1 MTNKD
6 SQAFQEENRIGCFIV
21 ILEIFAFS
29 YSTAGTIS
37 ILKKKQQVIQWLT
50 LPARPTDDLMQ

>member
-21 ILEIFAFS
+21 ILEIITGVFIFNCWKH
-29 YSTAGTIS
+29 IN
-37 ILKKKQQVIQWLT
+37 
-50 LPARPTDDLMQ
+50 P